1 MDSYPLGFEEDDRLR
16 SAFIR
21 DLTLQQLDLSATSS
35 ASGPTESAL
44 IPKTLIRYW
53 HDPCDVPEDVRAC
66 LNSWD
71 RLNEEG
77 FEFRRIGSPRSSRR
91 LAQVISPPPW
101 PRTRAS

>member
-21 DLTLQQLDLSATSS
+21 HLTLQQLDLSATSS
-35 ASGPTESAL
+35 AGELIEAAL

-71 RLNEEG
+71 RLSEEG
-77 FEFRRIGSPRSSRR
+77 FEFRMFDDVS
-91 LAQVISPPPW
+91 
-101 PRTRAS
+101 ASAYIADGYGARERE